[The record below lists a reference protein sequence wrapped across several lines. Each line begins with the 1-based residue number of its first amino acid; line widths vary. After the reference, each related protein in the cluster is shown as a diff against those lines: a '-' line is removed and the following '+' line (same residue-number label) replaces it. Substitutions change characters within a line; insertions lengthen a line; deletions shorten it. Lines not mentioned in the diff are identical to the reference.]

1 MKTITLTQDELYC
14 LLNDAFQYK
23 ADLEYKKEYSKNDF
37 RPNTPAFE
45 INEFIKSHNKIKH
58 LKY

>member
-1 MKTITLTQDELYC
+1 MKNITLTQDELYC

-23 ADLEYKKEYSKNDF
+23 ADLEFKKQYNKETL
-37 RPNTPAFE
+37 PNTPGFE